1 MGATDNTSQDQPVR
15 AVHPVLLVHG
25 WAGSF
30 AQTWQRSGLVDLL
43 RESGRTVVEYD
54 LPGHGN
60 AVKSH
65 DPADYDGL
73 AGHLQAHI
81 APHGVV
87 DAIGFSLGAVTL
99 LRALV
104 ASPGS
109 FGTVVL
115 AGIGDGVFQPHD
127 PSNTEKILAGL
138 EGRSA
143 PGDITARIFG
153 KIGNEAGNDPLAL
166 AAVLRRPRQ
175 EPFTAAQLGEVP
187 NHVVVALG
195 DKDFS
200 RPADALAAAF
210 ARGRLVSLPGID
222 HFRTPESIDF
232 IDLVMSLLT

>member
-1 MGATDNTSQDQPVR
+1 MGAMDNSTQNQPIR

-54 LPGHGN
+54 LPGHGS
-60 AVKSH
+60 AAKSH
-65 DPADYDGL
+65 NPADYVDL
-73 AGHLQAHI
+73 ARHLQAHV

-87 DAIGFSLGAVTL
+87 DAVGFSLGAVTM

-104 ASPGS
+104 TSPQS

-127 PSNTEKILAGL
+127 KNNTEKILAGL

-175 EPFTAAQLGEVP
+175 EPFTAAQLSQIP
-187 NHVVVALG
+187 NQVVVALG

-200 RPADALAAAF
+200 RPAGALAAAF
-210 ARGRLVSLPGID
+210 THGRLVTLPGID
-222 HFRTPESIDF
+222 HFRTPESFEF